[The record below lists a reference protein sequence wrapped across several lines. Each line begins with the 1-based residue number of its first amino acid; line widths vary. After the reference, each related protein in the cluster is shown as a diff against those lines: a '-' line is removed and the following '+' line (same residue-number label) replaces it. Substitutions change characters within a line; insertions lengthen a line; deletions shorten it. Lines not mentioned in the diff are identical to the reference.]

1 MVKIPRVVSGL
12 AYVAG
17 MLGLAALILFYGSP
31 GATVARSYAAYNGRP
46 VPDTEGKIYRNV
58 DLPYDNTL
66 SPVTATEAREI
77 QNGFIIFAFPT
88 CPFCRNL
95 LPVLADVA
103 RAENLPVAYCRIDT
117 YRDRYVYSAEAAA
130 PVQTQPAGEGYAELL
145 TWLDN
150 CLDQYTVSDENKN
163 PIPVGEKRI
172 HAPTLVKVQ
181 NGVPVSTWELTDMF
195 GEDFPTDSFSAWDG
209 ATQTRVAAALQSY
222 LKS

>member
-31 GATVARSYAAYNGRP
+31 GATIARSYAAYNGRP
-46 VPDTEGKIYRNV
+46 VPNVEGKIYRSVN
-58 DLPYDNTL
+58 LPYDNTL

-77 QNGFIIFAFPT
+77 QDGFIVFAFPT

-117 YRDRYVYSAEAAA
+117 YRDRFVYSAEAAA
-130 PVQTQPAGEGYAELL
+130 PVQTQPAGEGYVELL
-145 TWLDN
+145 TWLDG
-150 CLDQYTVSDENKN
+150 CLDEYTVLDESKT

-172 HAPTLVKVQ
+172 HAPTLVKVRD
-181 NGVPVSTWELTDMF
+181 GVPVSTWELTDVF
-195 GEDFPTDSFSAWDG
+195 GENFPPDSFAAWDD
-209 ATQTRVAAALQSY
+209 ATQAQVAAALQSY
-222 LKS
+222 LNT

>member
-1 MVKIPRVVSGL
+1 MVKTPRVVSGL

-17 MLGLAALILFYGSP
+17 MLGLAALILFYGSS
-31 GATVARSYAAYNGRP
+31 GATIARSYAAYNGRA
-46 VPDTEGKIYRNV
+46 VPDVEGKIYRNV
-58 DLPYDNTL
+58 NLPYDNTL

-117 YRDRYVYSAEAAA
+117 YRDRYVYSAEVAA

-145 TWLDN
+145 TWLDT
-150 CLDQYTVSDENKN
+150 CLDAYTIRDGDGKEVA
-163 PIPVGEKRI
+163 VGEKRI

-181 NGVPVSTWELTDMF
+181 NGVPVSTWELTDVF
-195 GEDFPTDSFSAWDG
+195 GEDFPPDSFAAWDD
-209 ATQTRVAAALQSY
+209 ATQARVAAALQSY
-222 LKS
+222 LT

>member
-31 GATVARSYAAYNGRP
+31 GATVARNYAAYNGQP
-46 VPDTEGKIYRNV
+46 VPDAEGKIYRNV

-77 QNGFIIFAFPT
+77 QDGFIVFAFPT

-117 YRDRYVYSAEAAA
+117 YRDRFVYSAEAAA
-130 PVQTQPAGEGYAELL
+130 PVQTQPAGEGYVELL
-145 TWLDN
+145 TWLDG
-150 CLDQYTVSDENKN
+150 CLDEYTVLDESKT

-172 HAPTLVKVQ
+172 HAPTLVKVRD
-181 NGVPVSTWELTDMF
+181 GVPVSTWELTDVF
-195 GEDFPTDSFSAWDG
+195 GENFPPDSFAAWDD
-209 ATQTRVAAALQSY
+209 ATQALVAAALQSY
-222 LKS
+222 LNT

>member
-31 GATVARSYAAYNGRP
+31 GATVARNYAAYNGRP
-46 VPDTEGKIYRNV
+46 VPDAEGKIYRNV

-77 QNGFIIFAFPT
+77 QDGFIVFAFPT

-117 YRDRYVYSAEAAA
+117 YRDRFVYSAEAAA
-130 PVQTQPAGEGYAELL
+130 PVQTQPAGEGYVELL
-145 TWLDN
+145 TWLDG
-150 CLDQYTVSDENKN
+150 CLDEYTVLDESKT

-172 HAPTLVKVQ
+172 HAPTLVKVRD
-181 NGVPVSTWELTDMF
+181 GVPVSTWELTDVF
-195 GEDFPTDSFSAWDG
+195 GENFPPDSFAAWDD
-209 ATQTRVAAALQSY
+209 ATQAQVAAALQSY
-222 LKS
+222 LNT